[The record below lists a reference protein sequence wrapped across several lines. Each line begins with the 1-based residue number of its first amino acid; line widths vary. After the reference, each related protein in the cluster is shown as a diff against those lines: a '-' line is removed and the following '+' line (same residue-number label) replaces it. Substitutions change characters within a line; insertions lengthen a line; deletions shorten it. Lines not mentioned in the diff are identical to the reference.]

1 MVITRTMW
9 SSGYWLSHR
18 WEGFIFSMEIR
29 PGNAIMLYLRQGVKA
44 EEEEWRNIRRQR
56 GGKLRR
62 EDEMPAWL
70 NSIPM
75 ILEATNEQGKQAL
88 FFLYMFILLNSR

>member
-1 MVITRTMW
+1 MVITRMMW

-29 PGNAIMLYLRQGVKA
+29 PGNAIMPYFRQGVKA

-56 GGKLRR
+56 EG
-62 EDEMPAWL
+62 E
-70 NSIPM
+70 N
-75 ILEATNEQGKQAL
+75 
-88 FFLYMFILLNSR
+88 